1 MTNPIDPTGGPVDIG
16 FVVLSLPESGVAL
29 LELNDPE
36 HRNALE
42 VKTVEAD
49 LSEALDWCR
58 LSDQVRAVVLTGRGP
73 SFCAG
78 AYLGSPR
85 GARSSSDLERTAP
98 ERLAYGWSFG
108 DFWHT
113 LHDFPKPIV
122 AAVRGYAIGG
132 GWKLAFLCDLIVAG
146 ESAVMGSAEMKLG
159 LTPSPTTSSYLVK
172 MLGKHRAFELFLTSS
187 RLTADECLALGL
199 VNRVVPD
206 VECVDEALQLA
217 TEFASLPPLTVALTK
232 RLMSRAADLD
242 DDYELDRAYATYL
255 RTAEATGGI
264 LETAKR
270 DHQDKHTGGRESG

>member
-1 MTNPIDPTGGPVDIG
+1 MTNSIDPEDGPVDIG
-16 FVVLSLPESGVAL
+16 LVVLSLPDTGVAL
-29 LELNDPE
+29 IELNDPD

-49 LSEALDWCR
+49 LSEALEWCR
-58 LSDQVRAVVLTGRGP
+58 LSDLVRAVVLTGRGP

-78 AYLGSPR
+78 AFLGSPR
-85 GARSSSDLERTAP
+85 PARSQFDAERTAP

-159 LTPSPTTSSYLVK
+159 LTPSPTTSRYLVN

-187 RLTADECLALGL
+187 RLTAEECLALGL

-206 VECVDEALQLA
+206 DACLGEALQLA
-217 TEFASLPPLTVALTK
+217 AELAALPPLTVALTK

-242 DDYELDRAYATYL
+242 DDYELDRAYASYL
-255 RTAEATGGI
+255 RTAEASGGV
-264 LETAKR
+264 LEQAKR
-270 DHQDKHTGGRESG
+270 DHQDKSR

>member
-1 MTNPIDPTGGPVDIG
+1 MDPIDPEANPVDIG
-16 FVVLSLPESGVAL
+16 YVVLSVEAGVAL
-29 LELNDPE
+29 LELNDPD
-36 HRNALE
+36 HRNALD

-58 LSDQVRAVVLTGRGP
+58 TSDQVRAVVLTGRGP

-78 AYLGSPR
+78 AYLGPPR
-85 GARSSSDLERTAP
+85 PARSPLDQERTSP

-146 ESAVMGSAEMKLG
+146 ESAVLGSAEMKLG
-159 LTPSPTTSSYLVK
+159 LTPSPTTSQYQVQ
-172 MLGKHRAFELFLTSS
+172 MLGKHRALELFLTSS
-187 RLTADECLALGL
+187 RLTAAECHALGL

-206 VECVDEALQLA
+206 DECLDEALKLSGEIA
-217 TEFASLPPLTVALTK
+217 ALPPVAVALTK
-232 RLMSRAADLD
+232 RLISRAADLD
-242 DDYELDRAYATYL
+242 GDYELDRAYATYL
-255 RTAEATGGI
+255 RTEEASGGSI
-264 LETAKR
+264 EQAKR
-270 DHQDKHTGGRESG
+270 DHQRGRVPEKTD

>member
-16 FVVLSLPESGVAL
+16 LVVLSLPDPGVAL
-29 LELNDPE
+29 VELNDPE

-49 LSEALDWCR
+49 LSAALDWCR
-58 LSDQVRAVVLTGRGP
+58 LSDSVRAVVLTGRGP

-85 GARSSSDLERTAP
+85 PARSEFDRERTAP

-159 LTPSPTTSSYLVK
+159 LTPSPTTSAYLVK

-206 VECVDEALQLA
+206 DACVDEARQLA
-217 TEFASLPPLTVALTK
+217 RELAALPPLTVALTK
-232 RLMSRAADLD
+232 RLMSRAAGLD
-242 DDYELDRAYATYL
+242 DDYDLDRVYATYL
-255 RTAEATGGI
+255 RTEEASGGAVDR
-264 LETAKR
+264 AKEAHQARHR
-270 DHQDKHTGGRESG
+270 DRSESR